1 MPNFLKQELLGL
13 TPMMKSSF
21 YFIRFVISVLLL
33 SSCNLI
39 APPASATPPPP
50 CAAGQVSTEAE
61 PCTSRPPDEDTDG
74 DGNPDTGDAPT
85 PGETPDGEDA
95 PAPIACENAT
105 VTPRMDASIL
115 SSETSLKS
123 CYAPGDAPN
132 IFASLKL
139 EDSTVTLVSPIIV
152 FDIVRDNADGSTT
165 SVAASLLD
173 ERPTVNPDILG
184 GNVTREQLL
193 AGLEAAVS
201 LSFSESAPPGKY
213 VMALSLFKDQ
223 DAFDPN
229 NLVSRVFY
237 DFEIK

>member
-1 MPNFLKQELLGL
+1 
-13 TPMMKSSF
+13 MMKFPF
-21 YFIRFVISVLLL
+21 YFTGLLICLLLL

-39 APPASATPPPP
+39 APPASATPPSP

-61 PCTSRPPDEDTDG
+61 PCTPRPPDEDTD
-74 DGNPDTGDAPT
+74 GDAPT

-95 PAPIACENAT
+95 PAPVACENAT

-139 EDSTVTLVSPIIV
+139 EDSTVTLISPIIV
-152 FDIVRDNADGSTT
+152 FDIVRDNPDGSTT
-165 SVAASLLD
+165 SVAASLLA

-201 LSFSESAPPGKY
+201 LAFSETAPSGKY

-223 DAFDPN
+223 NAYDPN
-229 NLVSRVFY
+229 NLVGRVFY